1 MGDRTN
7 ITDARQHDAEQ
18 AAGVIE
24 QAMRNEGLIDKDVR
38 LMGEIIAEALDA
50 AGFDVVLRADPDTSD
65 DLFTEARRLLDA
77 YPEDVFE
84 SPPQDWKAG
93 MVTGTVPDAVD
104 EDGYLDVWITP
115 DAFAAHVLRKIALPV
130 IAALL
135 AERDADV
142 SAGAV
147 ARTVAMS
154 HIAAERDAERAAR
167 ERAEAEARQ
176 LREAIEFTASALDF
190 EIDGDKFPRLV
201 RQSLLEPLA
210 VIDAAVAEGAEDRG
224 QTHTQ
229 TEENEHG

>member
-65 DLFTEARRLLDA
+65 ELAAEARQLLDA

-130 IAALL
+130 IATLL
-135 AERDADV
+135 
-142 SAGAV
+142 
-147 ARTVAMS
+147 
-154 HIAAERDAERAAR
+154 ERAVT
-167 ERAEAEARQ
+167 AE
-176 LREAIEFTASALDF
+176 
-190 EIDGDKFPRLV
+190 
-201 RQSLLEPLA
+201 
-210 VIDAAVAEGAEDRG
+210 AAVAEAHRNIQLAD
-224 QTHTQ
+224 Q
-229 TEENEHG
+229 TEENERG

>member
-7 ITDARQHDAEQ
+7 IADARQHDAEQ

-38 LMGEIIAEALDA
+38 LMGEIITEALDA

-135 AERDADV
+135 ERAVTAEADRDEAERRERTAV
-142 SAGAV
+142 NLANYHRGV
-147 ARTVAMS
+147 AREAGRR
-154 HIAAERDAERAAR
+154 ADAAR
-167 ERAEAEARQ
+167 PPAPTESTPDPPYQPVAGRP
-176 LREAIEFTASALDF
+176 TMD
-190 EIDGDKFPRLV
+190 
-201 RQSLLEPLA
+201 LL
-210 VIDAAVAEGAEDRG
+210 DRG
-224 QTHTQ
+224 TDR
-229 TEENEHG
+229 